1 MTDVLNRSLFLVK
14 ERPALLGSAHTYD
27 ICDPESGSVVLECRE
42 ENMGRMT
49 RFFRLFALTR
59 RTTPFDLVVR
69 TAEGEA
75 VLRMKRGVPVFFS
88 RVAVYD
94 EQDVLLGTFR
104 QRSWALHRVFEVL
117 DANDEPACR
126 IEGKLGALNVRFV
139 TSDDVELARVTKKW
153 AGIGKELFTSAADH
167 MLEVDDIVPPD
178 STIRRLI
185 LASVICADVVLKIE
199 IP

>member
-1 MTDVLNRSLFLVK
+1 MTDMLNSPLLLVK
-14 ERPALLGSAHTYD
+14 GRTSLLRPGHGYD
-27 ICDPESGSVVLECRE
+27 IHDPESGSVVLECRE
-42 ENMGRMT
+42 QNITRAT

-69 TAEGEA
+69 TADRQP

-88 RVAVYD
+88 RVTVYD
-94 EQDVLLGTFR
+94 EQDVLLGTFQ
-104 QRSWALHRVFEVL
+104 QRPWALRRVFEVL
-117 DANDEPACR
+117 DANDEPVCR

-139 TSDDVELARVTKKW
+139 TSDGVELARVTKKW
-153 AGIGKELFTSAADH
+153 AGLGKELFTSADDH
-167 MLEVDDIVPPD
+167 MLEVDEVVPPN

>member
-1 MTDVLNRSLFLVK
+1 MTDALNRSLFLVK
-14 ERPALLGSAHTYD
+14 ERTGFLRSGHGYD
-27 ICDPESGSVVLECRE
+27 IHEPESGETLLECRE
-42 ENMGRMT
+42 QSISKLT

-69 TAEGEA
+69 TTEGGT
-75 VLRMKRGVPVFFS
+75 VLRMRRGVPIVFS

-94 EQDVLLGTFR
+94 DQDVLLGTFQ
-104 QRSWALHRVFEVL
+104 QRPWALRRAFEVL
-117 DANDEPACR
+117 DANDEPVCR

-139 TSDDVELARVTKKW
+139 TSDGAELARVTKKW
-153 AGIGKELFTSAADH
+153 AGLGKELFTSADDH
-167 MLEVDDIVPPD
+167 VLEVDEVVPPN